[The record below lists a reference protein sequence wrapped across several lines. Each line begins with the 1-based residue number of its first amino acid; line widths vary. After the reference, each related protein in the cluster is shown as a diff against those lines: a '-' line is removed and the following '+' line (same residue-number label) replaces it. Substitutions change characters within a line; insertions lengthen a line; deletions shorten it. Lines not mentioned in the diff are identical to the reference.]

1 MDITAEY
8 FGTPASFTPE
18 KIIWGRIRR
27 GVAFLMNAVGIPAG
41 RDSFICRQRYAQA
54 VDAYGTLIDRLCF
67 GYTRTPSDFDDLKQD
82 VLLNLW
88 EAMPRFKEECSMKTW
103 VYRLTLNV
111 CVSSLRKNYR
121 RVSTVQIS
129 EMAEIVEYEPDK
141 KEMFMEL
148 HEAIGCLN
156 PLDKAIMILW
166 LEEESY
172 DGIAEITGLTKA
184 NVATRI
190 HRAKG
195 RLKTIMEK

>member
-8 FGTPASFTPE
+8 YGAEFSLIP
-18 KIIWGRIRR
+18 RRMIRR
-27 GVAFLMNAVGIPAG
+27 CIAYMANAVSALTGGATSPAI
-41 RDSFICRQRYAQA
+41 RRQRYAQA

-67 GYTRTPSDFDDLKQD
+67 GYTRTTSDFDDLKQD

-129 EMAEIVEYEPDK
+129 EMADIVEYEPDK
-141 KEMFMEL
+141 KETFMEL
-148 HEAIGCLN
+148 HEAIGQLN

-172 DGIAEITGLTKA
+172 DGIAEITGLTKS

-190 HRAKG
+190 HRAKDK
-195 RLKTIMEK
+195 LKTIMEK